1 MPAGSANDRIR
12 ADRTSDNFPGQ
23 LDGTSSTAALAPAVR
38 SAQIGSTEAGGSVA
52 RVFLSYARDDVEA
65 AKQLADGIALA
76 GYDVW
81 WDRHLHGGSRFSEE
95 IDRALKEAEAVVV
108 LWSGASIQSAWVQ
121 DEAAEGRDGGRLV
134 PVSLGSVKPP
144 LGFRQ
149 FHTIDLGAWTGIGRP
164 DALDDVLD
172 AISRTC
178 GSHERHEETSKAEI
192 VDRPHTK
199 ASVCVLPFV
208 NMSGEPEQEY
218 FSDGISE
225 DIITDL
231 SNVSAL
237 SVVARNTSFNFKGQS
252 LDVREV
258 AQKLGVTHVLE
269 GSVRKAGNRVRINA
283 QLIDG
288 AKGDHVW
295 AARYDRD
302 LTDIFDI
309 QDEISKAIVDALQV
323 KLLPKEKSAIESRG
337 TSNVDAYNLYL
348 MARQQWIS
356 GTYGDPRRDEA
367 IVRLCR
373 QATLLDPMYAEAWAL
388 MALAQAEL
396 RFWHARDENALPAA
410 ERALEINPNMPEALC
425 IKARYLE
432 EEGKREEAEQQ
443 IQMAMQL
450 GPDSWEVNR
459 EAGRM
464 YFRHGHTRD
473 AIPFFEKAAS
483 LMDTDYSNPG
493 LLMSCYYSIGD
504 QEGVKRAAKLCLER
518 TERAIAKEPTNGP
531 ALAMGANA
539 LSLFGEKERA
549 REWIGRALLLDPD
562 NLSMRYNLA
571 CSLALELADPEG
583 ALDALQPYFERVQS
597 KTHIRHLEADPDFNS
612 IRDHPRFQEM
622 FEAAKMRLG
631 MQEPVKKQSADS

>member
-1 MPAGSANDRIR
+1 M
-12 ADRTSDNFPGQ
+12 
-23 LDGTSSTAALAPAVR
+23 
-38 SAQIGSTEAGGSVA
+38 A

-65 AKQLADGIALA
+65 ARQLADGIALA
-76 GYDVW
+76 GHEIW
-81 WDRHLHGGSRFSEE
+81 WDRHLHGGSRFSTE
-95 IDRALKEAEAVVV
+95 IDQALKNAEVVVV
-108 LWSGASIQSAWVQ
+108 LWSEAAVASAWVQ
-121 DEAAEGRDGGRLV
+121 DEAAEGRDSGRLV
-134 PVSLGSVKPP
+134 PVAIGSTKPP

-149 FHTIDLGAWTGIGRP
+149 FHTIDLGAWNGQGRP
-164 DALDDVLD
+164 EAMDDVLN
-172 AISRTC
+172 AIDRTC
-178 GSHERHEETSKAEI
+178 GSDDVRGQQPSKPEG
-192 VDRPHTK
+192 PLSSQQK

-237 SVVARNTSFNFKGQS
+237 SVVARNTSFTLKGQPI
-252 LDVREV
+252 DVKEV
-258 AQKLGVTHVLE
+258 AQKLGVSHVLE
-269 GSVRKAGNRVRINA
+269 GSVRKAGNRVRITA

-302 LTDIFDI
+302 LTDIFEI

-323 KLLPKEKSAIESRG
+323 KLLPQEKSAIESRG
-337 TSNVDAYNLYL
+337 TTNVDAYNLYL

-373 QATLLDPMYAEAWAL
+373 QATLLDPEYAEAWAL
-388 MALAQAEL
+388 IALAQAEL
-396 RFWHARDENALPAA
+396 RFWHGKDEENALPAA

-432 EEGKREEAEQQ
+432 EEGKREEAEQRIRTALQ
-443 IQMAMQL
+443 I

-464 YFRHGHTRD
+464 FFRHGQIPE

-493 LLMSCYYSIGD
+493 LLMSCYYSIHD
-504 QEGVKRAAKLCLER
+504 REGVRRAAKTCLER
-518 TERAIAKEPTNGP
+518 AERAIAKEPTNGP

-539 LSLFGEKERA
+539 LSLFGEKDRA
-549 REWIGRALLLDPD
+549 REWINRALLLDPD

-571 CSLALELADPEG
+571 CSLALELEDPEG

-612 IRDHPRFQEM
+612 IRDHPRFKKM
-622 FEAAKMRLG
+622 FEAAKERLG
-631 MQEPVKKQSADS
+631 MELASD

>member
-1 MPAGSANDRIR
+1 M
-12 ADRTSDNFPGQ
+12 
-23 LDGTSSTAALAPAVR
+23 
-38 SAQIGSTEAGGSVA
+38 A

-65 AKQLADGIALA
+65 ARQLADGISSA
-76 GYDVW
+76 GHEIW
-81 WDRHLHGGSRFSEE
+81 WDRHLHGGSRFSTE
-95 IDRALKEAEAVVV
+95 IDQALKNAEAVVV
-108 LWSGASIQSAWVQ
+108 LWSEAAVASAWVQ
-121 DEAAEGRDGGRLV
+121 DEAAEGRDSGRLV
-134 PVSLGSVKPP
+134 PVAIGSTKPP

-149 FHTIDLGAWTGIGRP
+149 FHTIDLGAWNGQGRP
-164 DALDDVLD
+164 DALDDVLS
-172 AISRTC
+172 AIDRTC
-178 GSHERHEETSKAEI
+178 GSDVRAQEPIKPEKPRSAQKET
-192 VDRPHTK
+192 
-199 ASVCVLPFV
+199 SVCVLPFV

-237 SVVARNTSFNFKGQS
+237 SVVARNTSFTFKGQS
-252 LDVREV
+252 IDVKEV
-258 AQKLGVTHVLE
+258 AQKLGVSHVLE

-302 LTDIFDI
+302 LTDIFEI

-323 KLLPKEKSAIESRG
+323 KLLPQEKSAIESRG
-337 TSNVDAYNLYL
+337 TTNVDAYNLYL

-367 IVRLCR
+367 IVRFCH
-373 QATLLDPMYAEAWAL
+373 QATLLDPDYAEAWAL

-396 RFWHARDENALPAA
+396 RFWHARGEEMALPAA
-410 ERALEINPNMPEALC
+410 ERALAINPNLPEAHC

-432 EEGKREEAEQQ
+432 EEGQREEAEQQ
-443 IQMAMQL
+443 IRTALQL

-464 YFRHGHTRD
+464 FFRHGHIRE

-483 LMDTDYSNPG
+483 LMDADYANPG
-493 LLMSCYYSIGD
+493 MLMSCYHAIGD
-504 QEGVKRAAKLCLER
+504 REGVRRAAKTCLER
-518 TERAIAKEPTNGP
+518 AEGAIAKEPTNGP

-539 LSLFGEKERA
+539 LSMFGEKERA
-549 REWIGRALLLDPD
+549 QEWIRRALLLDPD

-571 CSLALELADPEG
+571 CSLAQELGDPEG

-597 KTHIRHLEADPDFNS
+597 RTHIRHLEADPDFNA
-612 IRDHPRFQEM
+612 IRDHPRFKKM
-622 FEAAKMRLG
+622 FAEAKERLG
-631 MQEPVKKQSADS
+631 MELASE

>member
-1 MPAGSANDRIR
+1 MS
-12 ADRTSDNFPGQ
+12 
-23 LDGTSSTAALAPAVR
+23 
-38 SAQIGSTEAGGSVA
+38 
-52 RVFLSYARDDVEA
+52 RVFLSYARDDVDA
-65 AKQLADGIALA
+65 AKKLADGIANA
-76 GYDVW
+76 GHDVW
-81 WDRHLHGGSRFSEE
+81 WDRHLHGGSRFSTE
-95 IDRALKEAEAVVV
+95 IDRALKEAQAVVV
-108 LWSGASIQSAWVQ
+108 LWSETSVQSAWVQ
-121 DEAAEGRDGGRLV
+121 DEAAEGRDSGRLV
-134 PVSLGSVKPP
+134 PVALGSVKPP

-149 FHTIDLGAWTGIGRP
+149 FHTIDLGAWDGRGRP
-164 DALDDVLD
+164 EALDDVIG
-172 AISRTC
+172 AIGQVS
-178 GSHERHEETSKAEI
+178 GSQGRGEPTGKEEIAERAE
-192 VDRPHTK
+192 HK

-237 SVVARNTSFNFKGQS
+237 SVIARNTSFTFKGQS
-252 LDVREV
+252 LDVKEV

-288 AKGDHVW
+288 TKGDHVW
-295 AARYDRD
+295 ASRYDRD
-302 LTDIFDI
+302 LTDIFEI

-367 IVRLCR
+367 IVRFCH
-373 QATLLDPMYAEAWAL
+373 QATLLDPEYAEAWAL

-396 RFWHARDENALPAA
+396 RFWHARGEENALPAA
-410 ERALEINPNMPEALC
+410 ERALQIRPDMPEAYC

-432 EEGKREEAEQQ
+432 EEGKQEEAEDL
-443 IQMAMQL
+443 IRTALQL

-464 YFRHGHTRD
+464 FFRHGRLSE
-473 AIPFFEKAAS
+473 AIPHFEKAAS
-483 LMDTDYSNPG
+483 LMDTDYGNPG
-493 LLMSCYYSIGD
+493 LLMSCYYAMGD
-504 QEGVKRAAKLCLER
+504 REGVRRAAKTCLER

-539 LSLFGEKERA
+539 LSMFGEKDRA
-549 REWIGRALLLDPD
+549 REWINRALLLDPD

-571 CSLALELADPEG
+571 CSLALELKDPEG

-597 KTHIRHLEADPDFNS
+597 RTHIRHLEADPDFNS
-612 IRDHPRFQEM
+612 IRDHPRFQKM
-622 FEAAKMRLG
+622 FAAAKERLG
-631 MQEPVKKQSADS
+631 MHSPTK